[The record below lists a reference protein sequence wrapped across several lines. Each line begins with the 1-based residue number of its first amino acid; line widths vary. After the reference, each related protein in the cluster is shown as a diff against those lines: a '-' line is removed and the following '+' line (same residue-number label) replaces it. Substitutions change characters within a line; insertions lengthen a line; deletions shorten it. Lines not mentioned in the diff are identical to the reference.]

1 MDLKEKIIDVNRIY
15 EGKKI
20 NVDVLKVK
28 MPNNKEAI
36 REIVDRKNGV
46 VILAIDDEN
55 NVIVEE
61 QYRNT
66 FKRGIVGLPAG
77 KRDGAEDLLDTA
89 KRELEEETGAIA
101 CYLPA
106 GESDVY
112 NEPNEFFNDQP
123 IYSTIVEYS
132 SHIPEFTKT
141 PYHYE
146 ARECINTAVVNIV
159 NGTAKADALQEAQD
173 TLQFKMTE

>member
-28 MPNNKEAI
+28 MPNNIEAI

-89 KRELEEETGAIA
+89 KRELEEETGYKAESWVRLGEFYPAPAYSNEIVYPFLA
-101 CYLPA
+101 TGLYLGNIKRDP
-106 GESDVY
+106 D
-112 NEPNEFFNDQP
+112 EFLNIIRMP
-123 IYSTIVEYS
+123 IKEFEIKCMDGTIKDGRTLMTWMKYS
-132 SHIPEFTKT
+132 SIK
-141 PYHYE
+141 
-146 ARECINTAVVNIV
+146 
-159 NGTAKADALQEAQD
+159 
-173 TLQFKMTE
+173 

>member
-66 FKRGIVGLPAG
+66 F
-77 KRDGAEDLLDTA
+77 
-89 KRELEEETGAIA
+89 
-101 CYLPA
+101 
-106 GESDVY
+106 
-112 NEPNEFFNDQP
+112 
-123 IYSTIVEYS
+123 
-132 SHIPEFTKT
+132 
-141 PYHYE
+141 
-146 ARECINTAVVNIV
+146 
-159 NGTAKADALQEAQD
+159 
-173 TLQFKMTE
+173 

>member
-20 NVDVLKVK
+20 NVEVLKVK

-66 FKRGIVGLPAG
+66 FKRGIVGLPA
-77 KRDGAEDLLDTA
+77 A
-89 KRELEEETGAIA
+89 KRELEEETGYKAESWVSLGEFYPAPAYSNEIVYPFLA
-101 CYLPA
+101 TGLYLGNIKRDP
-106 GESDVY
+106 D
-112 NEPNEFFNDQP
+112 EFLNIIRMP
-123 IYSTIVEYS
+123 IKEFEIKCMDGTIKDGRTLMTWMKYS
-132 SHIPEFTKT
+132 SIK
-141 PYHYE
+141 
-146 ARECINTAVVNIV
+146 
-159 NGTAKADALQEAQD
+159 
-173 TLQFKMTE
+173 

>member
-1 MDLKEKIIDVNRIY
+1 MDLKEKIIDVNRIH

-66 FKRGIVGLPAG
+66 F
-77 KRDGAEDLLDTA
+77 
-89 KRELEEETGAIA
+89 
-101 CYLPA
+101 
-106 GESDVY
+106 
-112 NEPNEFFNDQP
+112 
-123 IYSTIVEYS
+123 
-132 SHIPEFTKT
+132 
-141 PYHYE
+141 
-146 ARECINTAVVNIV
+146 
-159 NGTAKADALQEAQD
+159 
-173 TLQFKMTE
+173 

>member
-28 MPNNKEAI
+28 MPNDKEAI

-61 QYRNT
+61 QY
-66 FKRGIVGLPAG
+66 
-77 KRDGAEDLLDTA
+77 
-89 KRELEEETGAIA
+89 
-101 CYLPA
+101 
-106 GESDVY
+106 
-112 NEPNEFFNDQP
+112 
-123 IYSTIVEYS
+123 
-132 SHIPEFTKT
+132 
-141 PYHYE
+141 
-146 ARECINTAVVNIV
+146 
-159 NGTAKADALQEAQD
+159 
-173 TLQFKMTE
+173 

>member
-66 FKRGIVGLPAG
+66 FKRGIIGLPAG

-89 KRELEEETGAIA
+89 KRELEEETGYKA
-101 CYLPA
+101 
-106 GESDVY
+106 ES
-112 NEPNEFFNDQP
+112 
-123 IYSTIVEYS
+123 
-132 SHIPEFTKT
+132 
-141 PYHYE
+141 
-146 ARECINTAVVNIV
+146 
-159 NGTAKADALQEAQD
+159 
-173 TLQFKMTE
+173 

>member
-20 NVDVLKVK
+20 NVDVLKVR

-66 FKRGIVGLPAG
+66 LK
-77 KRDGAEDLLDTA
+77 
-89 KRELEEETGAIA
+89 EE
-101 CYLPA
+101 
-106 GESDVY
+106 
-112 NEPNEFFNDQP
+112 
-123 IYSTIVEYS
+123 
-132 SHIPEFTKT
+132 
-141 PYHYE
+141 
-146 ARECINTAVVNIV
+146 
-159 NGTAKADALQEAQD
+159 
-173 TLQFKMTE
+173 

>member
-66 FKRGIVGLPAG
+66 FKREIVGFLQ
-77 KRDGAEDLLDTA
+77 A
-89 KRELEEETGAIA
+89 KEMVLK
-101 CYLPA
+101 
-106 GESDVY
+106 
-112 NEPNEFFNDQP
+112 
-123 IYSTIVEYS
+123 IY
-132 SHIPEFTKT
+132 
-141 PYHYE
+141 
-146 ARECINTAVVNIV
+146 
-159 NGTAKADALQEAQD
+159 
-173 TLQFKMTE
+173 

>member
-89 KRELEEETGAIA
+89 KRELEEETSLIA
-101 CYLPA
+101 KDLKLICVSDDMTDTAHYVTAGFLVNCYEGEIKAMEPETILEWKWFDIDNLP
-106 GESDVY
+106 ENMYKPSKVVIEKY
-112 NEPNEFFNDQP
+112 LNNI
-123 IYSTIVEYS
+123 IYE
-132 SHIPEFTKT
+132 
-141 PYHYE
+141 
-146 ARECINTAVVNIV
+146 
-159 NGTAKADALQEAQD
+159 
-173 TLQFKMTE
+173 

>member
-89 KRELEEETGAIA
+89 KRELEEETGYKAESWVSLGEFYPAPAYSNEIVYPFLA
-101 CYLPA
+101 TGLYL
-106 GESDVY
+106 GNIKRVQMNFLISL
-112 NEPNEFFNDQP
+112 
-123 IYSTIVEYS
+123 
-132 SHIPEFTKT
+132 
-141 PYHYE
+141 
-146 ARECINTAVVNIV
+146 ECQLKNLKLNVWME
-159 NGTAKADALQEAQD
+159 L
-173 TLQFKMTE
+173 

>member
-1 MDLKEKIIDVNRIY
+1 MDLKEKIVDVNRIY

-66 FKRGIVGLPAG
+66 LK
-77 KRDGAEDLLDTA
+77 
-89 KRELEEETGAIA
+89 EE
-101 CYLPA
+101 
-106 GESDVY
+106 
-112 NEPNEFFNDQP
+112 
-123 IYSTIVEYS
+123 
-132 SHIPEFTKT
+132 
-141 PYHYE
+141 
-146 ARECINTAVVNIV
+146 
-159 NGTAKADALQEAQD
+159 
-173 TLQFKMTE
+173 

>member
-77 KRDGAEDLLDTA
+77 
-89 KRELEEETGAIA
+89 
-101 CYLPA
+101 
-106 GESDVY
+106 
-112 NEPNEFFNDQP
+112 
-123 IYSTIVEYS
+123 
-132 SHIPEFTKT
+132 
-141 PYHYE
+141 
-146 ARECINTAVVNIV
+146 
-159 NGTAKADALQEAQD
+159 
-173 TLQFKMTE
+173 

>member
-66 FKRGIVGLPAG
+66 LK
-77 KRDGAEDLLDTA
+77 
-89 KRELEEETGAIA
+89 EE
-101 CYLPA
+101 
-106 GESDVY
+106 
-112 NEPNEFFNDQP
+112 
-123 IYSTIVEYS
+123 
-132 SHIPEFTKT
+132 
-141 PYHYE
+141 
-146 ARECINTAVVNIV
+146 
-159 NGTAKADALQEAQD
+159 
-173 TLQFKMTE
+173 

>member
-66 FKRGIVGLPAG
+66 FKRDFKDI
-77 KRDGAEDLLDTA
+77 KEN
-89 KRELEEETGAIA
+89 KKKYKELI
-101 CYLPA
+101 
-106 GESDVY
+106 DKI
-112 NEPNEFFNDQP
+112 DQ
-123 IYSTIVEYS
+123 YYD
-132 SHIPEFTKT
+132 
-141 PYHYE
+141 Y
-146 ARECINTAVVNIV
+146 
-159 NGTAKADALQEAQD
+159 
-173 TLQFKMTE
+173 

>member
-61 QYRNT
+61 QY
-66 FKRGIVGLPAG
+66 
-77 KRDGAEDLLDTA
+77 
-89 KRELEEETGAIA
+89 
-101 CYLPA
+101 
-106 GESDVY
+106 
-112 NEPNEFFNDQP
+112 
-123 IYSTIVEYS
+123 
-132 SHIPEFTKT
+132 
-141 PYHYE
+141 
-146 ARECINTAVVNIV
+146 
-159 NGTAKADALQEAQD
+159 
-173 TLQFKMTE
+173 

>member
-66 FKRGIVGLPAG
+66 FK
-77 KRDGAEDLLDTA
+77 
-89 KRELEEETGAIA
+89 EE
-101 CYLPA
+101 
-106 GESDVY
+106 
-112 NEPNEFFNDQP
+112 
-123 IYSTIVEYS
+123 
-132 SHIPEFTKT
+132 
-141 PYHYE
+141 
-146 ARECINTAVVNIV
+146 
-159 NGTAKADALQEAQD
+159 
-173 TLQFKMTE
+173 

>member
-28 MPNNKEAI
+28 MPNDKEAI

-61 QYRNT
+61 
-66 FKRGIVGLPAG
+66 
-77 KRDGAEDLLDTA
+77 
-89 KRELEEETGAIA
+89 
-101 CYLPA
+101 
-106 GESDVY
+106 
-112 NEPNEFFNDQP
+112 
-123 IYSTIVEYS
+123 
-132 SHIPEFTKT
+132 
-141 PYHYE
+141 
-146 ARECINTAVVNIV
+146 
-159 NGTAKADALQEAQD
+159 
-173 TLQFKMTE
+173 